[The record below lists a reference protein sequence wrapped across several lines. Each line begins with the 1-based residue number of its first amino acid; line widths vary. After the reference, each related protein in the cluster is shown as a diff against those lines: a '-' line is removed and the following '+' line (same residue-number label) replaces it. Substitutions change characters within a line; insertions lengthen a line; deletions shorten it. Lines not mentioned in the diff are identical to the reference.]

1 MSNTSNT
8 SNVKNPLT
16 HSEFHSAVND
26 ILEKCDALMNAMR
39 AVGLSNELESA
50 LDTVIC
56 EALNDIEFCGII
68 ESNYTEEL

>member
-1 MSNTSNT
+1 MSNT

-16 HSEFHSAVND
+16 HSEFQLAVND
-26 ILEKCDALMNAMR
+26 ILEKCDALMNALR

-56 EALNDIEFCGII
+56 EALNDIEFGGII
-68 ESNYTEEL
+68 ESNYTGDL